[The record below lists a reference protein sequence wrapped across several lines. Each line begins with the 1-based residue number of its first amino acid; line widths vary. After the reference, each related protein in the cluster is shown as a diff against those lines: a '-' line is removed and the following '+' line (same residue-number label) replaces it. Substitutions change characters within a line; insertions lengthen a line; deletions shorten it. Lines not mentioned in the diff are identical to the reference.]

1 MKKETLNGIIAGS
14 IILALGGAFYF
25 AFKKKGGNGGGGN
38 GGNGGGGNN
47 GGGGIPTSNL
57 DFRSMAN
64 NLFDAMDGY
73 GTGYTDV
80 ETELKKLKSKSD
92 WFALVDAY
100 GVRTLNCGSYNPFC
114 DDFTGDL
121 EQCLQDE
128 LDSDETEDVNE
139 ILNKIGVSI

>member
-25 AFKKKGGNGGGGN
+25 AFKNKGGVPNPN
-38 GGNGGGGNN
+38 PNPNPYDPN

-57 DFRSMAN
+57 DFRTMAN
-64 NLFDAMDGY
+64 NLFNAMDGY
-73 GTGYTDV
+73 GTGNTDI
-80 ETELKKLKSKSD
+80 ETELKKLKSKAD

-128 LDSDETEDVNE
+128 LDSDETKDVNE